1 MMKTT
6 MPTILIPLL
15 LSVLLLGAC
24 SRHSED
30 AMQAPLNKIRMMTKQ
45 AVVVAV
51 SAPCMATATS
61 RDQMVL
67 ASAML
72 LRRAMGGPEM
82 AKVHQMMAK
91 MQEGKTPTADESLHV
106 AIHSLGGDA
115 FDFLDTFQTKAPP
128 SCSEIQPLSYAATAA
143 MLREAHTEEADKQAR
158 RMDSE
163 ATALEK
169 NHQQDPHAKLIG
181 TLIKDLQKV

>member
-1 MMKTT
+1 MNARTT
-6 MPTILIPLL
+6 MMLAPVLFGML
-15 LSVLLLGAC
+15 LSGC
-24 SRHSED
+24 TQHGD
-30 AMQAPLNKIRMMTKQ
+30 AMKAPLNKIRMMAKQ

-91 MQEGKTPTADESLHV
+91 MKEGGTPTADETLHV
-106 AIHSLGGDA
+106 AIHSMGGDA
-115 FDFLDTFQTKAPP
+115 FDFLDTFQSKAPP
-128 SCSEIQPLSYAATAA
+128 SCSEVQPLSYAATAA
-143 MLREAHTEEADKQAR
+143 MLREAHTEEADKQAK
-158 RMDSE
+158 RMDRE
-163 ATALEK
+163 ATALMK
-169 NHQQDPHAKLIG
+169 NHTKDPHAELIG
-181 TLIKDLQKV
+181 RLIKELQQV